1 MHYINILNNKSKV
14 ICLNIIHR
22 HLEPIHLRRIVNF
35 SSLQPRSVQLALASL
50 KKSKIILSRKNKNRI
65 EYYLNKNYQNLNQL
79 LMISNDLTKAYD
91 QNKNEYSQVF
101 HNSIKF
107 IIETKDLI
115 SQLKSNN
122 VVN

>member
-1 MHYINILNNKSKV
+1 MDHLKILNNKSKV

-22 HLEPIHLRRIVNF
+22 HSEPIHLRRIVNF

-65 EYYLNKNYQNLNQL
+65 EYYLNENYQNLNQL
-79 LMISNDLTKAYD
+79 LSISKDLTSSYVE
-91 QNKNEYSQVF
+91 NKNENSKLF
-101 HNSIKF
+101 HNSINF

-115 SQLKSNN
+115 SQLKSKN
-122 VVN
+122 VIN